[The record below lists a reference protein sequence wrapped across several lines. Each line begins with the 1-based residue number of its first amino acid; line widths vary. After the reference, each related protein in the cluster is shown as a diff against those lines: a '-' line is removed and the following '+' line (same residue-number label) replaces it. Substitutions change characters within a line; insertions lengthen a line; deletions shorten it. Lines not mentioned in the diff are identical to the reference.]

1 MSNIPKGYKQTEV
14 GVIPEDWVVKD
25 LGVCFSFSGGHTA
38 SRAQLSNDGYC
49 YLHYGDIHGSTKT
62 FIDVCSEFQDIPKLN
77 ISLNKVS
84 PKSLLKDGDIVFVDA
99 SEDDEGT
106 SKHIVVINKDDI
118 PYISGLHTIVGKSKD
133 DSIDNGYKRFCF
145 QSSNIKSQFKFYSV
159 GTKVSGISKTNISKI
174 KFPLPLAKAEQT
186 AIATA
191 LSDADALIQSLEK
204 LIAKKRNIKQGAMQ
218 ELLKPKEGWVVK
230 KLGEI
235 ADIYQPLTISQEKF
249 SDDGFLVYGANGI
262 VGRYYKYNHE
272 TWQTTITCRGSTCGT
287 VNKTIDKCWITG
299 NAMVINVDR
308 NKSTDKLFL
317 YFLLSSQDFNNCITG
332 SGQPQ
337 IVRAP
342 LAEFEVYIPN
352 EKSEQTRIAIILS
365 DMDAEISAL
374 ETKLAKYKQIKHGMM
389 QKLLTGKIRLLNIE
403 ASEKPKAT
411 VTAMPVQIDSQK
423 KKHNWEFNEA
433 VVISVL
439 TKAFG
444 KQSYPLGRKRYTKLS
459 YLLHRYADKNAEG
472 YLKKAAGPYNPRTK
486 YGGPEKIAQTRGYIK
501 VHSNDKYTGFVTA
514 NKIEEAAAYFNKWYG
529 PETLRWLEQFRY
541 KDNDELELLTTVDT
555 AVQDLV
561 QNDQEVSVASVKAL
575 IQSHNEWRSKLKRP
589 IFSDDNIDAA
599 IRLSEDLF
607 RT

>member
-174 KFPLPLAKAEQT
+174 KFPLPPTKAEQT
-186 AIATA
+186 AIAGD

-218 ELLKPKEGWVVK
+218 ELLKPKEGWEVK

-235 ADIYQPLTISQEKF
+235 GEIVTGATPPTLVKEYWNGDIP
-249 SDDGFLVYGANGI
+249 
-262 VGRYYKYNHE
+262 
-272 TWQTTITCRGSTCGT
+272 
-287 VNKTIDKCWITG
+287 WITPTDISDKKDISNSERELTKLG
-299 NAMVINVDR
+299 LKIIRKLPANTLLVTCIASIGKNSILRKKGACNQQINAMIPNDNNNVE
-308 NKSTDKLFL
+308 FL
-317 YFLLSSQDFNNCITG
+317 YYLIENNKQYLLSKAGITATNII
-332 SGQPQ
+332 SKKEFAEITFSIP
-337 IVRAP
+337 P
-342 LAEFEVYIPN
+342 LP
-352 EKSEQTRIAIILS
+352 EQTRIATILS
-365 DMDAEISAL
+365 DMDAEIEAL
-374 ETKLAKYKQIKHGMM
+374 EKKLAKYRQIKQGMM
-389 QKLLTGKIRLLNIE
+389 QELLTGKTRLI
-403 ASEKPKAT
+403 
-411 VTAMPVQIDSQK
+411 
-423 KKHNWEFNEA
+423 
-433 VVISVL
+433 
-439 TKAFG
+439 
-444 KQSYPLGRKRYTKLS
+444 
-459 YLLHRYADKNAEG
+459 
-472 YLKKAAGPYNPRTK
+472 
-486 YGGPEKIAQTRGYIK
+486 
-501 VHSNDKYTGFVTA
+501 
-514 NKIEEAAAYFNKWYG
+514 
-529 PETLRWLEQFRY
+529 
-541 KDNDELELLTTVDT
+541 
-555 AVQDLV
+555 
-561 QNDQEVSVASVKAL
+561 
-575 IQSHNEWRSKLKRP
+575 
-589 IFSDDNIDAA
+589 
-599 IRLSEDLF
+599 
-607 RT
+607 